1 MIRKRSASLLLI
13 GLTLLLSL
21 CSCAGERAAEDAAAY
36 EGTWYFA
43 KTGVACCFQEGKIYQ
58 DDLHAKEGQTL
69 MGIYTQ
75 EEDHIEANL
84 AGVGGVHIPHSLYL
98 VPREDGAILC
108 DNATG
113 DGTVYFYQDALAA
126 LAAVEMAQA
135 SASALPDPAPAS
147 ILPLLPLEAGT
158 SETVDE
164 GQAADRFVTGAPS
177 DEPTSATGAP
187 AQAAEPSSPA
197 ERSAGSTVWVS
208 QTGSKYHSDPSC
220 SGMKNPSQISR
231 TEAEGKGYTPCKR
244 CY

>member
-13 GLTLLLSL
+13 GLALLLSL

-75 EEDHIEANL
+75 AEDHIEANL

-135 SASALPDPAPAS
+135 SASALPDPTPAPS
-147 ILPLLPLEAGT
+147 SVLPLLPLE
-158 SETVDE
+158 
-164 GQAADRFVTGAPS
+164 TGADTTNAGQGTDRSISGVSNDGPES
-177 DEPTSATGAP
+177 TTAP
-187 AQAAEPSSPA
+187 AQDTAPTSQT
-197 ERSAGSTVWVS
+197 ERSNGSTVWVS

>member
-1 MIRKRSASLLLI
+1 MIRKRSARLLLT
-13 GLTLLLSL
+13 GLILLFSL
-21 CSCAGERAAEDAAAY
+21 CGCAGERAAEDATTY

-43 KTGVACCFQEGKIYQ
+43 KTGVECCFQEGKIYQ

-69 MGIYTQ
+69 LGVYTQ
-75 EEDHIEANL
+75 EEDRIVANL
-84 AGVGGVHIPHSLYL
+84 VGVGGVHIPRDLYL
-98 VPREDGAILC
+98 VTRDDGAVLC
-108 DNATG
+108 DNTAG
-113 DGTVYFYQDALAA
+113 EGTIYFYQDALAA
-126 LAAVEMAQA
+126 LAAVEAAQTPA
-135 SASALPDPAPAS
+135 PPDPTS
-147 ILPLLPLEAGT
+147 GSVLPLLPLEAGT

-187 AQAAEPSSPA
+187 AQAVEPSSPA